1 MISHDIAAAARE
13 AKHILQEDVE
23 ATLAY
28 GKSSGSYFVDEESGH
43 HLTSW
48 RPRKV
53 TFWVEYTEQEDG
65 SFLVYDAW
73 CHRMIVPGRCHVPL
87 EQIAVN
93 TVYSH
98 GGMQLRLPRCPV
110 CGQTMIPKY
119 VAEGP
124 FKVIEKGIE
133 ETWNSVD
140 QRPREH

>member
-1 MISHDIAAAARE
+1 MYDE
-13 AKHILQEDVE
+13 ALKPE
-23 ATLAY
+23 Y
-28 GKSSGSYFVDEESGH
+28 ESERGR
-43 HLTSW
+43 W
-48 RPRKV
+48 M
-53 TFWVEYTEQEDG
+53 
-65 SFLVYDAW
+65 
-73 CHRMIVPGRCHVPL
+73 CGRCHVPL

>member
-1 MISHDIAAAARE
+1 MLYELLLKIS
-13 AKHILQEDVE
+13 L
-23 ATLAY
+23 
-28 GKSSGSYFVDEESGH
+28 F
-43 HLTSW
+43 
-48 RPRKV
+48 
-53 TFWVEYTEQEDG
+53 
-65 SFLVYDAW
+65 
-73 CHRMIVPGRCHVPL
+73 HVKRQLNL